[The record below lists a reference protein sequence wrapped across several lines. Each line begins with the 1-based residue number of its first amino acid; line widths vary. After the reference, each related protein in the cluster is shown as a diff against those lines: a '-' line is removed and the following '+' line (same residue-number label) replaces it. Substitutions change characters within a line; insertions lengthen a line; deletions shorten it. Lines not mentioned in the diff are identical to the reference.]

1 MAQVLFLQGHDKPIF
16 LKLLWIEWERYP
28 KFDASNTI
36 LLDCRNKLLKNDYK
50 NCLAIKSYD
59 PMVIEANDQFYL
71 ADVILPWLLGW
82 IRDPYPRAYTRK
94 HPIRSV
100 QDEVSSYV
108 TTHFL
113 AVEGYS
119 YKFDPPCLGE
129 PWTIS
134 LVKFSIMKHCIIW
147 KPTFL
152 VYIVFRPSSV
162 HNNFL
167 SFATTPPNL
176 FGVYCL

>member
-1 MAQVLFLQGHDKPIF
+1 MAGIFSQEDCEIWRQSMRDVAFVQGTDKPVFPKRLRTI
-16 LKLLWIEWERYP
+16 WEKHP
-28 KFDASNTI
+28 NFDATNTI
-36 LLDCRNKLLKNDYK
+36 LVDDCRYKSLKNDYE

-129 PWTIS
+129 P
-134 LVKFSIMKHCIIW
+134 
-147 KPTFL
+147 
-152 VYIVFRPSSV
+152 
-162 HNNFL
+162 
-167 SFATTPPNL
+167 
-176 FGVYCL
+176 